1 MQALDDIMNIKTEE
15 LKCDNHNQNETIEE
29 LDEIIT
35 QKWQAAEKAVRDID
49 QISWFWYELFD
60 VII

>member
-49 QISWFWYELFD
+49 QIS
-60 VII
+60 